1 MTFHGKVEA
10 VSPDGITVNGE
21 KVAGWMDAMTMKY
34 KVDDPKVLK
43 TVKPGDEITATV
55 YEGDL
60 SLHKVQVDG
69 KAAKLMYSPLR
80 RRILTGITL
89 ASAARE
95 STCFGPWRCTWPRE
109 AILASK
115 SITASRAA
123 PDFTLNDAKGSQL
136 RLADYKGK
144 VVLLNFWATWCGP
157 CKAEIPWFI
166 EFQRTYQAQGFT
178 VLGVSMD
185 EDGWKVI
192 NPYVAA
198 EKINYPIVLGN
209 EKVNMS
215 YGGIEALP
223 TTFLIAKDGSVA
235 YLHQGLVSKADY
247 EKEILALLKSS
258 TGQTRPNVSLWLPM
272 RFPRS
277 FANR

>member
-1 MTFHGKVEA
+1 
-10 VSPDGITVNGE
+10 
-21 KVAGWMDAMTMKY
+21 
-34 KVDDPKVLK
+34 
-43 TVKPGDEITATV
+43 
-55 YEGDL
+55 
-60 SLHKVQVDG
+60 
-69 KAAKLMYSPLR
+69 MYSPLR
-80 RRILTGITL
+80 RRVFTGIAF
-89 ASAARE
+89 ASAAL
-95 STCFGPWRCTWPRE
+95 GIYLLWPVVLHMMAQ
-109 AILASK
+109 AILKSK

-123 PDFTLNDAKGSQL
+123 PDFTLNDARGARL

-166 EFQRTYQAQGFT
+166 EFQKTYQAQGFT

-198 EKINYPIVLGN
+198 EKINYPIVLGD
-209 EKVNMS
+209 EKVNML

-223 TTFLIAKDGSVA
+223 TTFLIGKDGSVA
-235 YLHQGLVSKADY
+235 YLHQGLVSKDDY
-247 EKEILALLKSS
+247 QKEIVQLLKASAN
-258 TGQTRPNVSLWLPM
+258 GQASPSVSLWLPM
-272 RFPRS
+272 RFSRS